1 MTAQAQNSINL
12 YRGNPASTILTALKF
27 QKASVVNEL
36 KEKMLRPHAKM
47 PDGTILHRFSQ
58 DPPEIFATLK

>member
-1 MTAQAQNSINL
+1 MTAQTQNSINL

-36 KEKMLRPHAKM
+36 KEHF
-47 PDGTILHRFSQ
+47 GVS
-58 DPPEIFATLK
+58 TLEALANNLSTY

>member
-1 MTAQAQNSINL
+1 MTTQAQNSIEL

-36 KEKMLRPHAKM
+36 KEHF
-47 PDGTILHRFSQ
+47 GVS
-58 DPPEIFATLK
+58 TLNDLAEKLSEY

>member
-1 MTAQAQNSINL
+1 MIMTAQAQNSINL

-36 KEKMLRPHAKM
+36 KEHFGVSSLEALANKL
-47 PDGTILHRFSQ
+47 SNY
-58 DPPEIFATLK
+58 